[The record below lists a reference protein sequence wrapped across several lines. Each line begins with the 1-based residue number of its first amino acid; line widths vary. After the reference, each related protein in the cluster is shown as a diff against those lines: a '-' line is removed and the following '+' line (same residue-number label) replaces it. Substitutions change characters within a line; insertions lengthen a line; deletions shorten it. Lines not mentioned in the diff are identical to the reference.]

1 MPLARGLPPRLSPTA
16 RTLGECCKRGTL
28 TGLPLALGAR
38 AFSSTREEG
47 NLGVK
52 APTTTLLGPK
62 RLWINIVNIII
73 IIIVVVVV
81 VVAVVIITVV
91 IPCFFFG
98 FQYYFSK
105 SPLPTFLHQLVR
117 K

>member
-62 RLWINIVNIII
+62 RLWIIIVNIII
-73 IIIVVVVV
+73 IIIIVGW
-81 VVAVVIITVV
+81 ALRACVILRGLGRALGPSAKAT
-91 IPCFFFG
+91 
-98 FQYYFSK
+98 SK
-105 SPLPTFLHQLVR
+105 DYRALR
-117 K
+117 R